1 MKVKFSEV
9 LFFIG
14 MIAIMLGNLFMIT
27 EYPFVYPGIATIL
40 KLIRYLGYMVIVV
53 KILYDIF
60 YLEDIIKTVLFIIF
74 MVLSV
79 CVSKDKELLFIGL
92 MIVGARGIELEKI
105 LKCLCTLQVIVVV
118 CTLLGCVVH
127 IIPDVVFDLD
137 NRIRH
142 TVGFYYVSYLPHIYT
157 MFVIE
162 WLYLKRYTIKY
173 YEYIMIIVGNLLIY
187 KISATRVD
195 FGIIFLIILL
205 HFMVSKGI
213 VVKQLKSVI
222 KFILKNSTLLCAGC
236 MLILTVVY
244 NDALRILDKLL
255 SNRLHL
261 GHHAIKKYGI
271 HILGQKITWLGYN
284 FENAGKLKGDY
295 QVVDSSYIHA
305 IINYGLIVFVI
316 FIILLTLVEHKAVI
330 EKNYFLAVSLM
341 VCSLAWMIDPLWLD
355 LAFNPFIFLT
365 ADCFEKNFTGYFRK
379 SICKS

>member
-118 CTLLGCVVH
+118 CTLLGCAVH

-142 TVGFYYVSYLPHIYT
+142 TV
-157 MFVIE
+157 
-162 WLYLKRYTIKY
+162 
-173 YEYIMIIVGNLLIY
+173 
-187 KISATRVD
+187 
-195 FGIIFLIILL
+195 
-205 HFMVSKGI
+205 
-213 VVKQLKSVI
+213 
-222 KFILKNSTLLCAGC
+222 
-236 MLILTVVY
+236 
-244 NDALRILDKLL
+244 
-255 SNRLHL
+255 
-261 GHHAIKKYGI
+261 
-271 HILGQKITWLGYN
+271 
-284 FENAGKLKGDY
+284 
-295 QVVDSSYIHA
+295 
-305 IINYGLIVFVI
+305 
-316 FIILLTLVEHKAVI
+316 
-330 EKNYFLAVSLM
+330 
-341 VCSLAWMIDPLWLD
+341 
-355 LAFNPFIFLT
+355 
-365 ADCFEKNFTGYFRK
+365 
-379 SICKS
+379 